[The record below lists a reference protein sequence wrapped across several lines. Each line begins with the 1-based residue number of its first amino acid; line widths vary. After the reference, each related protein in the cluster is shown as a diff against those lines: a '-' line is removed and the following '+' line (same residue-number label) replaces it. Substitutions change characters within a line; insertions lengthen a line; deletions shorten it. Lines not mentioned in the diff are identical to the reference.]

1 MLEKAIEITPADY
14 QIWFNLG
21 NTYVLLK
28 EQQKSIHAYT
38 KALETA
44 EQELAVNPGNGVLLQ
59 SVAMYHAV
67 LGQKEKALHFLA
79 QVTGPF
85 AAAPETLYTSAVIY
99 QMVGQPELA
108 LNAIHSALLAGFPL
122 NQVEGTAIFAGLR
135 SNKKYL
141 EIIKSHAALAVHQG
155 QQTVN

>member
-44 EQELAVNPGNGVLLQ
+44 EQELVEDLFSIMASFAGKLYGMRSHKQKALLECAQ
-59 SVAMYHAV
+59 NV
-67 LGQKEKALHFLA
+67 LGS
-79 QVTGPF
+79 P
-85 AAAPETLYTSAVIY
+85 
-99 QMVGQPELA
+99 
-108 LNAIHSALLAGFPL
+108 
-122 NQVEGTAIFAGLR
+122 
-135 SNKKYL
+135 
-141 EIIKSHAALAVHQG
+141 
-155 QQTVN
+155 